1 MAWEASRNGI
11 DPRATTALVNP
22 VSLATIATAN
32 IASHRDYMAT
42 TCPGDI
48 FHNSLPAIRADV
60 AARITVPKPATTFSP
75 LDFTGDDRSDLLGV
89 TTAGDLYRYRGN
101 GIGGF
106 TGSGVKIG
114 TGWGGFVR
122 LLSLGDFTGDGRSD
136 LLGLTSNG
144 DKYLQCGNGIG
155 GLTGSGAKIGTG
167 WGGFGTM
174 FFRRDFTGDRRSD
187 LLGVTIRGELYL
199 YRGNGAGG
207 FAGSGSRS
215 GRVELS
221 PTLPRPR
228 RQADTGASR
237 PAASSSG

>member
-48 FHNSLPAIRADV
+48 FHNSLPAIRADA

-114 TGWGGFVR
+114 TGWGGFGTVF
-122 LLSLGDFTGDGRSD
+122 SLRE
-136 LLGLTSNG
+136 
-144 DKYLQCGNGIG
+144 
-155 GLTGSGAKIGTG
+155 
-167 WGGFGTM
+167 
-174 FFRRDFTGDRRSD
+174 FTGDRRSD

-237 PAASSSG
+237 PGSLVLGLRTLSLVTGT

>member
-106 TGSGVKIG
+106 TGSG
-114 TGWGGFVR
+114 
-122 LLSLGDFTGDGRSD
+122 
-136 LLGLTSNG
+136 
-144 DKYLQCGNGIG
+144 
-155 GLTGSGAKIGTG
+155 AKIGTG